1 MSDLPVVRQRRILE
15 WLRESRSL
23 EIEALAQRLG
33 VSAMTIHR
41 DLNHLMREHPVVKV
55 RGGVVLMETN
65 HDAPSC
71 DLCAAA
77 VSPRTAM
84 IIHGTDEQILNACCP
99 HCGLLLLE
107 DISSPTLVLARDFL
121 YGRMV
126 NAQQASFV
134 LASEVA
140 LCCAPSVL
148 CFATFEDAARFQRGF
163 GGEALDFSTVW
174 AQIKDRH
181 RSHYHLHP

>member
-15 WLRESRSL
+15 WLRESQSL

-55 RGGVVLMETN
+55 RGGVVLMEAS
-65 HDAPSC
+65 HDALSC

-84 IIHGTDEQILNACCP
+84 AIHRTDGRALNACCP

-107 DISSPTLVLARDFL
+107 DASPPALVLARDFL

-163 GGEALDFSTVW
+163 GGEILGFAAAW
-174 AQIKDRH
+174 AQIKDQHRTHRH
-181 RSHYHLHP
+181 P